1 MIGTAVRAEP
11 FRPADDGYIIEQLPT
26 AADATTRDLRGL
38 RAQLADRPEDL
49 RLALQLAR
57 RYVEIGRREF
67 DPRHFGHA
75 EAVLQTWWNLD
86 RPPVQVLV
94 MRATLRQNRH
104 EFAAALEDLSAALAA
119 DPRNAQAWLT
129 QAVIFQVIGRH
140 DEARRSCARLVLLA
154 NPLATATCAAD
165 VASVSGQAHEAYM
178 LLSGIVDTNTDAD
191 PALRQ
196 WALTVLAEIA
206 LRGDDPDAAERH
218 FRSALAVGTKDAYL
232 LGAYADFLL
241 DQRRPAEARD
251 LLVKETRSD
260 PLLLRL
266 ALAEMELGAATLPDH
281 VIALEARF
289 AAARL
294 RGDIVH
300 RREEARFTLHLLD
313 RPADALR
320 LALAN
325 WDVQREAW
333 DARLVLEAALAAD
346 TPEAAAGV
354 VAWLRD
360 NKLQDSRIA
369 ELVDQWT
376 TVSP

>member
-1 MIGTAVRAEP
+1 MIGTEVLAEP
-11 FRPADDGYIIEQLPT
+11 FRPADDGYIIERLP
-26 AADATTRDLRGL
+26 AAGDAATRELRDL

-49 RLALQLAR
+49 QFALQIAR

-75 EAVLQTWWNLD
+75 EAVLQPWWNLT
-86 RPPVQVLV
+86 RVPVEVLV
-94 MRATLRQNRH
+94 MRAILRQNRH
-104 EFAAALEDLSAALAA
+104 DFAAALEDLSAALAA

-129 QAVIFQVIGRH
+129 RAVIFQVIGRH
-140 DEARRSCARLVLLA
+140 DDARRSCARLVLLA
-154 NPLATATCAAD
+154 PALPTATCAAD
-165 VASVSGQAHEAYM
+165 VTSVTGQAREAYT
-178 LLSGIVDTNTDAD
+178 LLSEVVDANTDAD

-206 LRGDDPDAAERH
+206 LRSGDPVAAERH

-251 LLVKETRSD
+251 LLEEETRPD

-266 ALAEMELGAATLPDH
+266 ALAEMELGATSLPEH
-281 VIALEARF
+281 VTALEARF

-294 RGDIVH
+294 RGDILH
-300 RREEARFTLHLLD
+300 RREEARFTLHLLG
-313 RPADALR
+313 RPEAALR

-325 WDVQREAW
+325 WEVQRETW

-346 TPEAAAGV
+346 RPEAASGV
-354 VAWLRD
+354 VAWLRES
-360 NKLQDSRIA
+360 KLQDGRIA
-369 ELVDQWT
+369 ELVDRWT
-376 TVSP
+376 AVSP